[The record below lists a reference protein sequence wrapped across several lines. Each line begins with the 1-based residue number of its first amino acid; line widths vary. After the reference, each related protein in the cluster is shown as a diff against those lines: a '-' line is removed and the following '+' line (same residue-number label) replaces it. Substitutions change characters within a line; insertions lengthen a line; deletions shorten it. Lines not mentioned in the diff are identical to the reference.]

1 MLRAYAYTSKLSRRV
16 NNTVTVESSSLF
28 REIPGFSPGEKCNYS
43 QREYMHLTGIV
54 LGEAQAVSSQR
65 NLRLRYLF
73 RGEKEGKKNT
83 AAALLALSFPFGK

>member
-1 MLRAYAYTSKLSRRV
+1 
-16 NNTVTVESSSLF
+16 
-28 REIPGFSPGEKCNYS
+28 
-43 QREYMHLTGIV
+43 MHLTGIV